1 MKAKRPRSSS
11 TLTPRQE
18 EILELVTR
26 GISNK
31 AIAAQLGIS
40 VDTVRRHGAR
50 IKNKKAAS
58 TTASIACQQLW
69 PILDQALVSSLPERL
84 LSPAEMRVVALLC
97 RGLSSKEIARALE
110 ISSRTVDK
118 HRQNVLNKL
127 GMHSTRQ
134 LTSWIASRCIT
145 STLSASDPD
154 DRS

>member
-1 MKAKRPRSSS
+1 LKAKRTGSSS
-11 TLTPRQE
+11 ALTPRQR

-50 IKNKKAAS
+50 IKQKKSAS
-58 TTASIACQQLW
+58 ATSSIACQHLW
-69 PILDQALVSSLPERL
+69 ATLDNALAVSLPDDL
-84 LSPAEMRVVALLC
+84 LTPAETRVVACLC

-118 HRQNVLNKL
+118 HREHVLHKL

-134 LTSWIASRCIT
+134 LTSWIAGQCAKSGIPD
-145 STLSASDPD
+145 ASEK
-154 DRS
+154 SGV

>member
-1 MKAKRPRSSS
+1 VKPKRTGSSS
-11 TLTPRQE
+11 ALTPRQQ

-31 AIAAQLGIS
+31 KIAAQLGIS

-50 IKNKKAAS
+50 IKQKMAVS
-58 TTASIACQQLW
+58 TTSSIACQHLW
-69 PILDQALVSSLPERL
+69 PGLDNALALSLPDRL
-84 LSPAEMRVVALLC
+84 LSPAEIRVVALLC

-118 HRQNVLNKL
+118 HREHILHKL

-134 LTSWIASRCIT
+134 LTSWIASQIEK
-145 STLSASDPD
+145 SGIPD
-154 DRS
+154 APERT